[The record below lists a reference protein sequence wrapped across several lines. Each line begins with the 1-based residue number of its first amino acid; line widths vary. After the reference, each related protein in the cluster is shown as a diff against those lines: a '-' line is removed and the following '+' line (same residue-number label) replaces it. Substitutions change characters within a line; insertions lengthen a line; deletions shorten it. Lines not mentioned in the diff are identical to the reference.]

1 MGPSN
6 DAPFQVLD
14 FLHPALQH
22 PAPAL
27 QALCS
32 SAPHTSHTLVAYPSQ
47 LLLPSHTGT
56 PTPSSTQS
64 SDISHLQPLL
74 SFLHHDPYGSNT
86 NKAGW
91 DAAVRIPFQARRPE
105 GRERLLE
112 LLRRCM
118 IRLGGLTA
126 ARPMHMIGGM
136 GDRLGL
142 AWGVHECIPAPG
154 AAFSNVI
161 KSKQVSDGC

>member
-1 MGPSN
+1 MPLECRVALGPN
-6 DAPFQVLD
+6 YDAPLQAPD

-27 QALCS
+27 QVLCRS
-32 SAPHTSHTLVAYPSQ
+32 LRYTPPTHNHQ

-86 NKAGW
+86 NKAAW

-118 IRLGGLTA
+118 IR
-126 ARPMHMIGGM
+126 
-136 GDRLGL
+136 
-142 AWGVHECIPAPG
+142 
-154 AAFSNVI
+154 
-161 KSKQVSDGC
+161 

>member
-1 MGPSN
+1 MWLWVQVTMPPYRHLTSCTQ
-6 DAPFQVLD
+6 PFNTLHLPCRCCADLCAAHLPHTITNCFSPRTQARPRPPPPIPPT
-14 FLHPALQH
+14 FLACTAGAAQI
-22 PAPAL
+22 
-27 QALCS
+27 
-32 SAPHTSHTLVAYPSQ
+32 SAPKCTSHCAHPHASHPH
-47 LLLPSHTGT
+47 LLGT

-86 NKAGW
+86 NKAAW

-118 IRLGGLTA
+118 IR
-126 ARPMHMIGGM
+126 
-136 GDRLGL
+136 
-142 AWGVHECIPAPG
+142 
-154 AAFSNVI
+154 
-161 KSKQVSDGC
+161 